1 MKSKEPR
8 LIREHKAGS
17 LLVSLSAVVA
27 GILAG
32 CVLLLIIGHNPVQA
46 IRDIVYGAFSGRRRI
61 GQTIAVATPLIF
73 VGLSVGFAYK
83 AGLFNIGGSGQMLVG
98 GCVASLWAYYG
109 SDIPRPL
116 YLCIIVVTGM
126 LAGAVWGGISGFL
139 KAKFKVH
146 EVVSSIM
153 LNWSALWFI
162 YEIIPAFIPDPN
174 VNSRSATIP
183 NELTLRT
190 EILSQFFPR
199 SYINWG
205 IVYAVIAIVVIKII
219 LDKTTLGFQLKAVG
233 ANRDC
238 AEYAGIKVDRNIVVS
253 MVIAGAL
260 AGLAGV
266 TYYAGYSNMIYRNS
280 MPSEGFD
287 GIAVALLGNS
297 NPIGIFFSA
306 LFFSILKAGK
316 GSLSAS
322 SGIPPEIADT
332 IIATIIYFTATSVL
346 FRNLWNRL
354 FHSVY
359 ERRLGKRAAVNG
371 SEGGEK

>member
-1 MKSKEPR
+1 M
-8 LIREHKAGS
+8 
-17 LLVSLSAVVA
+17 
-27 GILAG
+27 
-32 CVLLLIIGHNPVQA
+32 
-46 IRDIVYGAFSGRRRI
+46 
-61 GQTIAVATPLIF
+61 
-73 VGLSVGFAYK
+73 
-83 AGLFNIGGSGQMLVG
+83 
-98 GCVASLWAYYG
+98 
-109 SDIPRPL
+109 
-116 YLCIIVVTGM
+116 
-126 LAGAVWGGISGFL
+126 
-139 KAKFKVH
+139 
-146 EVVSSIM
+146 
-153 LNWSALWFI
+153 
-162 YEIIPAFIPDPN
+162 
-174 VNSRSATIP
+174 
-183 NELTLRT
+183 
-190 EILSQFFPR
+190 
-199 SYINWG
+199 
-205 IVYAVIAIVVIKII
+205 
-219 LDKTTLGFQLKAVG
+219 
-233 ANRDC
+233 
-238 AEYAGIKVDRNIVVS
+238 S

>member
-1 MKSKEPR
+1 MKASEPK
-8 LIREHKAGS
+8 LLKEHKAGN
-17 LLVSLSAVVA
+17 LLVSISAVIA

-32 CVLLLIIGHNPVQA
+32 CILLLIIGHNPVQA
-46 IRDIVYGAFSGRRRI
+46 MSDILHGAFDGRRRI
-61 GQTIAVATPLIF
+61 GQTIAVAAPLMF

-98 GCVASLWAYYG
+98 GFVASCWAYYG

-116 YLCIIVVTGM
+116 YLFLIVVSGM
-126 LAGAVWGGISGFL
+126 LAGAIWGGLSGYL
-139 KAKFKVH
+139 KARFNVH
-146 EVVSSIM
+146 EVVSCIM
-153 LNWSALWFI
+153 LNWTALWVL
-162 YEIIPAFIPDPN
+162 YELIPAFIPDPSI
-174 VNSRSATIP
+174 NSRSFTVP

-190 EILSQFFPR
+190 EVLSQFFPR

-205 IVYAVIAIVVIKII
+205 IIYAIIAVIVIKII

-233 ANRDC
+233 ANKYC
-238 AEYAGIKVDRNIVVS
+238 AEYAGIKVNRNIIIS

-266 TYYAGYSNMIYRNS
+266 TYYCGYSNMIYRNA
-280 MPSEGFD
+280 MPDEGFD

-297 NPIGIFFSA
+297 NPVGIFFSA

-354 FHSVY
+354 FHAVY
-359 ERRLGKRAAVNG
+359 EKRLSALGTTQ
-371 SEGGEK
+371 GGVK